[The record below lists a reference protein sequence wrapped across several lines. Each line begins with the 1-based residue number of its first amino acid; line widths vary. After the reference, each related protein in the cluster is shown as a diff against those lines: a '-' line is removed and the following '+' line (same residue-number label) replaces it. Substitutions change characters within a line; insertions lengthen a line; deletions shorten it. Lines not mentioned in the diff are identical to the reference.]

1 MPKIQLPITNGFYKS
16 RSLPISSQNCVN
28 LYSVIKNTPALVQ
41 QSLRGTPGVEWIL
54 TNAITGEAY
63 DGGPVVGGGG
73 GPDGTETQGGVDG
86 GGGGDNPDAGGF
98 NPGEDIPPILVDPRP
113 ECQPYACDA
122 LESAFGVGNL
132 TFFENPTPPND
143 FFPIDTGLYD
153 FGVPDNV
160 LSGNAYDQGNSGG
173 PLNEGE
179 SAAAFDLCVGV
190 PSWIMRCR
198 EAGTVE
204 GFQWRLLDKGTR
216 NTPATGEFHVA
227 SICRYT
233 STSEN
238 QPVQGWICYGA
249 VQANWEGSQNVDE
262 TLNIGTELIYDDV
275 AETFFIR
282 QFARDEGV
290 GDTAGSGSVFFESSP
305 IDFSDSLNVP
315 LRDRFFLIAYDVVM
329 SPGSR
334 VTSRNGINY
343 RLLTCDWDIKTT
355 VIWLNDDG
363 DKRREVFNQVHSSNF
378 SEYIGLPAGFPAP
391 TLSFTGF
398 TPIDNIWPSS
408 NTVAAFHS
416 SASPIDA
423 DAMWTAFRRN
433 RTTYT
438 PPDDCVF
445 ITP

>member
-1 MPKIQLPITNGFYKS
+1 MVALWLVGVVALTAQRLKVESITAA
-16 RSLPISSQNCVN
+16 VA
-28 LYSVIKNTPALVQ
+28 T
-41 QSLRGTPGVEWIL
+41 IL
-54 TNAITGEAY
+54 TLEALIQAKIY
-63 DGGPVVGGGG
+63 RRY
-73 GPDGTETQGGVDG
+73 
-86 GGGGDNPDAGGF
+86 
-98 NPGEDIPPILVDPRP
+98 LVDPRP

-363 DKRREVFNQVHSSNF
+363 DKRREVFNTSSFLKLFRVHW
-378 SEYIGLPAGFPAP
+378 AP
-391 TLSFTGF
+391 GWVPCAYAEFHWLHTDRQYLAEQQHSCRLSFISF
-398 TPIDNIWPSS
+398 TNRR
-408 NTVAAFHS
+408 
-416 SASPIDA
+416 
-423 DAMWTAFRRN
+423 RRN
-433 RTTYT
+433 V
-438 PPDDCVF
+438 DG
-445 ITP
+445 I